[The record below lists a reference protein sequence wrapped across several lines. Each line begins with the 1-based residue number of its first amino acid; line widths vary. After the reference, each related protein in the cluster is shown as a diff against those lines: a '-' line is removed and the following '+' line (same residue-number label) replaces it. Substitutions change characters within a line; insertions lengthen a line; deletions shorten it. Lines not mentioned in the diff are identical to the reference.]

1 MFEAKLAYVK
11 SNLKRVVGESAA
23 MPENLKNAGRLENAG
38 RPEKEAPPRR
48 RFRVGLCL

>member
-11 SNLKRVVGESAA
+11 SNLKRVVGQNAA
-23 MPENLKNAGRLENAG
+23 IPENLKNAG
-38 RPEKEAPPRR
+38 RPEKEAPLRR